1 MKAFLFQQQRDA
13 HVRSMLRGRVGRL
26 NIEGVISWRAGG
38 RAAWGNESICLP
50 PISASARSSRN
61 HVAVAHSLNIRLI
74 RSVRDVRKNKS
85 PRHFRARRYIAEY
98 SFNPAKC
105 SRTTSWREIC
115 CREDRIR
122 KYSIVS
128 ESSYIVSLFFT
139 LGAYSSTSN
148 GACTMRNTV
157 L

>member
-1 MKAFLFQQQRDA
+1 MKAFLFQQRRDA

-26 NIEGVISWRAGG
+26 NIEDVISWRAGELHG
-38 RAAWGNESICLP
+38 ATNRSVCLL
-50 PISASARSSRN
+50 SRRQRGLRETTSPSP
-61 HVAVAHSLNIRLI
+61 HSLNIRLI

-105 SRTTSWREIC
+105 SRATWREIC

-139 LGAYSSTSN
+139 LCAYSSTSN
-148 GACTMRNTV
+148 GACTMHNTV